1 MRWLRWASNKVQFF
15 RALGC
20 SAHCLACL
28 SVRPLVEFNCLTLV
42 VGDVILAEA
51 RYVHADA
58 FVDGWC
64 WCWLRRYKTHHT
76 LCFAYKPCTG
86 NQTSLGKFKL
96 VKKTRPMQPRLPTG
110 GSLIHKGNASAVE
123 SALSNCSNFYSLFSL
138 RRVDKLDSWTC
149 FESFRI
155 FSGIMHSKCFKWISM
170 GILVKRFKRMI
181 QMENLGLL
189 EY

>member
-1 MRWLRWASNKVQFF
+1 MKGAATELKGAISCWMWAVYISKLTGLR
-15 RALGC
+15 
-20 SAHCLACL
+20 
-28 SVRPLVEFNCLTLV
+28 
-42 VGDVILAEA
+42 
-51 RYVHADA
+51 
-58 FVDGWC
+58 
-64 WCWLRRYKTHHT
+64 LRKGKNPTHRSCPHGLH
-76 LCFAYKPCTG
+76 LCFVNKRRTG

-96 VKKTRPMQPRLPTG
+96 VNKTRPVQPRLPTG

-155 FSGIMHSKCFKWISM
+155 FSRIMHSKCFKWISM
-170 GILVKRFKRMI
+170 GILVKRFKKII